1 MIKIGL
7 TGGIGSGKSYIGH
20 LFELLGA
27 DLYNADKEAK
37 EVMNSDPELV
47 EKIKA
52 DFGENT
58 YNSDG
63 QLNRAHLAGIIFSND
78 EKRQQLNN
86 IVHPALRN
94 HFREFSENSN
104 KEIVVIEAAILIESG
119 FYKDVDKVIVVT
131 ADRELRVERTMKRD
145 NATAEQVQSRMAA
158 QMSDEEREKYADF
171 IIQNNEKELTL
182 PQISSILEKI

>member
-52 DFGENT
+52 DFGENA